1 MGPKSINSKR
11 RHELTQEGPPSKELE
26 RSDSQSELATAQEMV
41 EQSTVITSDPTK
53 LSSYESLDFTS
64 NTNEAIFAIAD
75 ASFFQPGQKVGFMQD
90 SYEMILLD
98 AHKHPFQFRAIRSL
112 ATKFAELKVGQV
124 VQLNN
129 YSCKHDEFVKFFGCP
144 VPFLFMLN
152 RIHRLTSFLPCP
164 QIGTVVTSATNSC
177 MDSTTLKMY
186 HGILC
191 TLRLQGI
198 RFPTTVTKKADNTKS
213 YVANLTVFQ
222 STHAN
227 EVYKIDHTHMK
238 NKPKTEYAD
247 YELSSSNSKIKFT
260 SITTPQKPVSSTL
273 LEVANASVTDSIHN
287 MKLYFITNLRVMTF
301 TKVREYFTMEG
312 IVTDGSLTED
322 GGLRCSCL
330 QVVTKKEK
338 TV

>member
-1 MGPKSINSKR
+1 
-11 RHELTQEGPPSKELE
+11 
-26 RSDSQSELATAQEMV
+26 
-41 EQSTVITSDPTK
+41 
-53 LSSYESLDFTS
+53 
-64 NTNEAIFAIAD
+64 
-75 ASFFQPGQKVGFMQD
+75 MQD

-144 VPFLFMLN
+144 VPFAL
-152 RIHRLTSFLPCP
+152 HAQQDTSFNVISSLSSNWNSRY
-164 QIGTVVTSATNSC
+164 VSVTNSC

-213 YVANLTVFQ
+213 YVANLTFVTSDDKKVQLSFFDDQ
-222 STHAN
+222 ISKFKVLTRN